1 MLPQWVTSIDT
12 LECVDLEGCAELR
25 ELPKGIA
32 NLKRLAVLNIEGC
45 IELCCLPLGLGQ
57 LTRLRKLGL
66 FVVGCGADDARISE
80 LENLDMIG
88 GDLEITNLKYLKNPS
103 DAEKA
108 CLKRKSNIQSL
119 VLNWSLS
126 DTEEELVLD
135 MEHDW
140 GVLNALE
147 PPSQIECLDIY
158 GYRGPCLPGWMM
170 KQNDSSYCEGGIMLK
185 QTIAPHFLC
194 LTWLMLKGFPNL
206 RHMRGF
212 VKLPSLNT
220 LVLEEMP
227 NLEELWTTSSGFET
241 GEKELAAQYPFPA
254 LSTLRICGCP
264 KLNGSPCFPPSLD
277 HMALKRTNGQ
287 LLSTGRFSHQLPS
300 MHALDPRLRSLVLI
314 KVTGSSSGWELLQHL
329 TKLKELSIFSCNDLT
344 QLPESMRNLTSLER
358 LCIDNCPAVG
368 TLPDW
373 LGELHSLRHLVL
385 DIDDLKQFPEAIQHL
400 TSLEHLNLSGR
411 ALTVLPEWI
420 GQLSA
425 LRQLFIQHCPAL
437 QYLPQSIRR
446 LTALEELLINRCPGL
461 AARYKRGAGPDWHLV
476 DHIPSVAIY

>member
-1 MLPQWVTSIDT
+1 
-12 LECVDLEGCAELR
+12 
-25 ELPKGIA
+25 
-32 NLKRLAVLNIEGC
+32 
-45 IELCCLPLGLGQ
+45 LGQ

-66 FVVGCGADDARISE
+66 FVVGCGEDDARISE

-88 GDLEITNLKYLKNPS
+88 GRLKITNLKYLKNPS

-108 CLKRKSNIQSL
+108 CLKRKRNIQSL

-126 DTEEELVLD
+126 DTEEELVSD

-147 PPSQIECLDIY
+147 PPSQIEVLQIY
-158 GYRGPCLPGWMM
+158 GYSGPCLPGWMM

-185 QTIAPHFLC
+185 QTIASHFLC
-194 LTWLMLKGFPNL
+194 LTRLKLAGLPNL

-212 VKLPSLNT
+212 VELPSLKT
-220 LVLEEMP
+220 LELNEMP

-241 GEKELAAQYPFPA
+241 GEKELAAQYPFPVMSS
-254 LSTLRICGCP
+254 LYICGCP
-264 KLNGSPCFPPSLD
+264 KLNVSPYFPPSLE
-277 HMALKRTNGQ
+277 HMFLERTNVQ

-300 MHALDPRLRSLVLI
+300 KHALVPRLKSLVLTE
-314 KVTGSSSGWELLQHL
+314 VTGSSSGWELLQHL
-329 TKLKELSIFSCNDLT
+329 TKLKQLYILRCNDLT

-358 LCIDNCPAVG
+358 LSIHECPAIG

-373 LGELHSLRHLVL
+373 LGELHSLRHLNL
-385 DIDDLKQFPEAIQHL
+385 SMGDLKQLPEAIQHL
-400 TSLEHLNLSGR
+400 TSLEYLNMSSGH
-411 ALTVLPEWI
+411 ALMVLPEWI

-425 LRQLFIQHCPAL
+425 LRQLWILNFPAL

-446 LTALEELLINRCPGL
+446 LTALETLYIDGCPGL
-461 AARYKRGAGPDWHLV
+461 AARYKQGAGPDWHLV
-476 DHIPSVAIY
+476 SHIPSVIIH

>member
-1 MLPQWVTSIDT
+1 
-12 LECVDLEGCAELR
+12 
-25 ELPKGIA
+25 
-32 NLKRLAVLNIEGC
+32 
-45 IELCCLPLGLGQ
+45 LGQ

-66 FVVGCGADDARISE
+66 FVVGCGEDDARISE

-88 GDLEITNLKYLKNPS
+88 GRLKITNLKYLKNPS

-108 CLKRKSNIQSL
+108 CLKRKRNIQSL

-126 DTEEELVLD
+126 DTEEELVSD

-147 PPSQIECLDIY
+147 PPSQIEVLQIY

-170 KQNDSSYCEGGIMLK
+170 KQSDSSYCEGGIMLK
-185 QTIAPHFLC
+185 QTIASHFLC
-194 LTWLMLKGFPNL
+194 LTWLALARLPNL

-212 VKLPSLNT
+212 VELPSLKT
-220 LVLEEMP
+220 LELNEMP

-241 GEKELAAQYPFPA
+241 GEKELAAQYPFPV
-254 LSTLRICGCP
+254 LSSLGIRGCP
-264 KLNGSPCFPPSLD
+264 KLNGSPYFPPSLE
-277 HMALKRTNGQ
+277 HMVLNRINGQ

-300 MHALDPRLRSLVLI
+300 MHALVPRLKSLVLFE
-314 KVTGSSSGWELLQHL
+314 VTGSSSGWELLQHL
-329 TKLKELSIFSCNDLT
+329 TKLKELYIYSCNDLT

-358 LCIDNCPAVG
+358 LHIDECPAVG

-373 LGELHSLRHLVL
+373 LGELHSLRRL
-385 DIDDLKQFPEAIQHL
+385 DLSMGDLKQFPEAIQHL
-400 TSLEHLNLSGR
+400 TSLEILNMYSGR

-425 LRQLFIQHCPAL
+425 LRVLYIQHFPAL
-437 QYLPQSIRR
+437 QCLPQSIRR
-446 LTALEELLINRCPGL
+446 LTALEELRINGCPGL
-461 AARYKRGAGPDWHLV
+461 AERYKPGAGPDWHLV
-476 DHIPSVAIY
+476 SHIPRVTTYDLEG